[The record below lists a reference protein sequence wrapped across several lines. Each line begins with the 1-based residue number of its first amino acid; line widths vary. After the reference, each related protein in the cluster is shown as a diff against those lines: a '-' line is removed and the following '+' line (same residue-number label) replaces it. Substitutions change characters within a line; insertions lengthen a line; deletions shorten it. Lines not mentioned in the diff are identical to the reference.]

1 MGYRPGLLE
10 LGIILLIV
18 LVLFGPGRL
27 SQLGRDLGK
36 SIREFRRGLK
46 GEEDQAQPPQEH

>member
-46 GEEDQAQPPQEH
+46 GEEDQVQPPQEH